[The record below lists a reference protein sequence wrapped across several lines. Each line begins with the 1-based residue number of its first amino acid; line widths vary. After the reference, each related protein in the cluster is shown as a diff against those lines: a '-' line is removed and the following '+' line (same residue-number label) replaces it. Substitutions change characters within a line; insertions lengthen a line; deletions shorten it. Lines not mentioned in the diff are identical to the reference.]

1 MLMSGSGRLAKV
13 HYSHGSLRLTNG
25 GDHVLCAVTG
35 KPILLDELRYWSVA
49 RQEAYADAAA
59 SLEAERRAGMPPA
72 I

>member
-1 MLMSGSGRLAKV
+1 MLMSGSGRVAKV
-13 HYSHGSLRLTNG
+13 HYMDGTFRLIDD

-35 KPILLDELRYWSVA
+35 MPILIEELRYWSVT

-59 SLEAERRAGMPPA
+59 SLDAERRSASRS